1 MSVLTDE
8 ERKEL
13 LRKKQIARTKAKLLA
28 KKRGVNVRGS
38 IVDRWKADNEI
49 FNAIDKRKH
58 VKR

>member
-1 MSVLTDE
+1 MSILTDE

-13 LRKKQIARTKAKLLA
+13 LRKKQIARTKARLLA

>member
-13 LRKKQIARTKAKLLA
+13 LRKKQIARTKARLLA